1 MNAVK
6 LAAIAM
12 ILAGALALAYGS
24 FSVTK
29 QTHEAKLGPITLSVE
44 EQQTVNLPVWAG
56 VAAIVAGAALLAMGS
71 KRG

>member
-29 QTHEAKLGPITLSVE
+29 QTHEAKLGPITLSVQE
-44 EQQTVNLPVWAG
+44 KQTVNLPVWAG
-56 VAAIVAGAALLAMGS
+56 VAAIVAGVALLALGS

>member
-44 EQQTVNLPVWAG
+44 EKQTVNLPVWAG